1 MSAVAAPLCPPL
13 PPSQPCQPIAPEIGA
28 PIIPPSRYSED
39 DCSIC
44 FEALTDWDVYPTDQY
59 GREDPRWKN
68 FRPPVWQLACGHQF
82 HCKCIVG
89 SLNAGN
95 HDCPLCRRRI
105 LNANEVIESC
115 TRKMSELEAEVEK
128 LDAAGKETPNA
139 AAGAADGAAAGANR
153 GVVGPA
159 AMREHAYHAAFLFV
173 VARGEDPHEGPEY
186 RAFANEPRL
195 LMTMRP
201 EEALDGTGRV
211 RRNVRHRLHVPGAT
225 RLLGAGRG
233 PEQEQEREQEQEH
246 NPLVTAVRGLVE
258 HGVAVRETPSEREAR
273 RALQTENVAAGSDRQ
288 LRVLATIATL
298 ASRVQGARM
307 HALVSSS
314 PDRGYVAFLLEV
326 DRSNDFGQAGGRPAR
341 ADDDPLHRWIP
352 LRDLEL
358 AGSHG
363 IAGLA
368 IRDEGES
375 FERLR
380 QQTHALM
387 AQGTEWTVSGDVL
400 RLVPA
405 IRALLRRR

>member
-1 MSAVAAPLCPPL
+1 MHPN
-13 PPSQPCQPIAPEIGA
+13 G
-28 PIIPPSRYSED
+28 
-39 DCSIC
+39 
-44 FEALTDWDVYPTDQY
+44 
-59 GREDPRWKN
+59 
-68 FRPPVWQLACGHQF
+68 
-82 HCKCIVG
+82 
-89 SLNAGN
+89 
-95 HDCPLCRRRI
+95 
-105 LNANEVIESC
+105 VIDSC

-128 LDAAGKETPNA
+128 LDAAGKETPSA
-139 AAGAADGAAAGANR
+139 AASAADGAAAGANR
-153 GVVGPA
+153 GMVGPA

-258 HGVAVRETPSEREAR
+258 HGVAVRETPSEREVR
-273 RALQTENVAAGSDRQ
+273 RALQTENVAAGSDRR

-341 ADDDPLHRWIP
+341 PARPARPDDDALHRWIP

-363 IAGLA
+363 IAALA